1 MYCFYASRGWW
12 DVNEEDLK
20 TIRNASVDDEIYTEG
35 EKNFLRETKNRLTEE
50 FGRQLCRKGREHE
63 SGSDV

>member
-1 MYCFYASRGWW
+1 M
-12 DVNEEDLK
+12 NEEDLK